1 MRASYILDADGVVKD
16 IIQTGA
22 LGEQRDHSKYAPA
35 LSGI

>member
-1 MRASYILDADGVVKD
+1 VLDAEGIVREV
-16 IIQTGA
+16 IQTGA